1 VVAVFIKALCC
12 SMMVFVLLGA
22 AGMAMRRR
30 RGR

>member
-1 VVAVFIKALCC
+1 VFIKALCC

-22 AGMAMRRR
+22 AGIAMRRR